1 MNARASRWHS
11 SLAALVLL
19 SFPTVVHA
27 GSFENAVLVELNKVR
42 AHPQEYARELRR
54 EQIVKARYGDET
66 GAVAQA
72 DPDAVDDAIDALMRQ
87 RPLPPLA
94 RDSRLVAAAREYA
107 ASQGPTGDVGHG
119 EAGGMGRRLQSEGM
133 FAGLEA
139 ESISYG
145 QDTPSD
151 VVRQLIIDSGVP
163 NRGHRNDLLSRGFQ
177 VAGVGCGRHA
187 RYGSMCVIDL
197 AGAVVRR

>member
-1 MNARASRWHS
+1 MNARVSRWHS
-11 SLAALVLL
+11 SLAALILL

-27 GSFENAVLVELNKVR
+27 GSFENGVLVELNNVR
-42 AHPQEYARELRR
+42 AHPQAYARELRR
-54 EQIVKARYGDET
+54 EQVVKARYSGEP
-66 GAVAQA
+66 GALAQA

-94 RDSRLVAAAREYA
+94 RDSRLVAAAHEYA
-107 ASQGPTGDVGHG
+107 ARQGPTGDVGHG
-119 EAGGMGRRLQSEGM
+119 APGGMGRRLQSKGM
-133 FAGLEA
+133 YAGIEA

-145 QDTPSD
+145 QRNPRD

-163 NRGHRNDLLSRGFQ
+163 DRGHRKDLLSRGFQ

-197 AGAVVRR
+197 AGAVVHR